1 MAPHSPPKDPVP
13 EGWWDL
19 FEKAVPRVQV
29 ALVEGLQV
37 VPLVLRV
44 PPPVQQAQ
52 PRAGGVAQLAAEV
65 VGAIEGGGGVH
76 VAVVVVVQM
85 GHGHAATGW

>member
-1 MAPHSPPKDPVP
+1 M
-13 EGWWDL
+13 
-19 FEKAVPRVQV
+19 PRVQIAVVVEV

-65 VGAIEGGGGVH
+65 VGAIEVGVGVH